1 MTRSFSLALRYMRI
15 PDIPQ
20 VMGIDRVSFNPAWP
34 ERSYRFEINESTV
47 SYMVVL
53 ARGEDHLHEEPSRRW
68 WEFFPRR
75 SRNGTKPSGEILAYG
90 GLWNIAEEAH
100 ISTIAS
106 HPGYRGSGYGE
117 IALVGMLRRAIQ
129 LRAEYVVLEVRVSNH
144 VAQKLY
150 RKYGFEVN
158 DIKREYYQH
167 NREDA
172 YDMRLQLTEA
182 NIQRVEDFYAA
193 IQRRVPFADHYSH
206 MKHPR
211 LKK

>member
-1 MTRSFSLALRYMRI
+1 MTKPNSLVLRYMRI
-15 PDIPQ
+15 PDLPQ
-20 VMGIDRVSFNPAWP
+20 VMQIDQVSFTPAWP

-53 ARGEDHLHEEPSRRW
+53 ARSDGHESETTSRRW
-68 WEFFPRR
+68 WGLFPRR
-75 SRNGTKPSGEILAYG
+75 SRNGTRPSGEILGYG

-100 ISTIAS
+100 VSTIAS

-117 IALVGMLRRAIQ
+117 IVLAGMLRRAIQ
-129 LRAEYVVLEVRVSNH
+129 LQASYVVLEVRVSNE

-150 RKYGFEVN
+150 LKYGFEIN

-172 YDMRLQLTEA
+172 YDMRLQLTSA
-182 NIQRVEDFYAA
+182 NIQRVEDLYATM
-193 IQRRVPFADHYSH
+193 QQRVPFDDVYSLV
-206 MKHPR
+206 KHPR